1 MIIAQ
6 NKETQFKIIR
16 ASDAS
21 AAEIHAVEELQNF
34 LHKITGAYFQIYL
47 EGEPIYLQAADPQNG
62 YESVLLYTECT
73 PKIFVGDIDF
83 GKRNN
88 WEKKQDLGNEGFS
101 LQTKGDNL
109 YLIGGRPRGVIYAVY
124 SFLEKYCGCR
134 WFNDEVSLIPTRVTL
149 EIPFIN
155 DTQVPMLEYREPYYA
170 AYPTADWHV
179 RNKCN
184 GDATLL
190 SQEHGGKVK
199 YFPFVH
205 SFNEILDPKE
215 YFSVHPEYFS
225 EINGVRACPEGRTQL
240 CLTNPEVLA
249 IAKAKVREWIH
260 KNPDVSIISISQ
272 NDWFNFCTCEKCRAI
287 DESEGS
293 HMGTMLNFVN
303 AIADDIA
310 EEYPNISIDTLAYQ
324 YTRTP
329 PKTLRPRK
337 NVIIRLCSIECC
349 FAHPFTECDGSFASE
364 NGSSKNSF
372 VNDVLEWA
380 KICDRLYVWD
390 YVVNFNHNILPH
402 PNFGVL
408 QKNIQFLAKNHVKG
422 IFEQGNSFVG
432 KYGEFDLLKRYV
444 LAKLLWN
451 PYCDMDTVV
460 NEYLVGVY
468 GGAAAE
474 VRKYYDMLQNLVKS
488 DTHINIFEN
497 PDAPYITDEFL
508 QDADACLAR
517 AERAADNEERLGY
530 VKALRLS
537 IQYSQLSRMPVSNPE
552 RKKLLDTFA
561 HEIKAAGIET
571 FYCRQPMDK
580 ALQILSDGKN
590 IIK

>member
-1 MIIAQ
+1 
-6 NKETQFKIIR
+6 
-16 ASDAS
+16 
-21 AAEIHAVEELQNF
+21 
-34 LHKITGAYFQIYL
+34 
-47 EGEPIYLQAADPQNG
+47 
-62 YESVLLYTECT
+62 
-73 PKIFVGDIDF
+73 
-83 GKRNN
+83 
-88 WEKKQDLGNEGFS
+88 
-101 LQTKGDNL
+101 
-109 YLIGGRPRGVIYAVY
+109 
-124 SFLEKYCGCR
+124 
-134 WFNDEVSLIPTRVTL
+134 
-149 EIPFIN
+149 
-155 DTQVPMLEYREPYYA
+155 
-170 AYPTADWHV
+170 
-179 RNKCN
+179 
-184 GDATLL
+184 
-190 SQEHGGKVK
+190 
-199 YFPFVH
+199 
-205 SFNEILDPKE
+205 
-215 YFSVHPEYFS
+215 
-225 EINGVRACPEGRTQL
+225 
-240 CLTNPEVLA
+240 
-249 IAKAKVREWIH
+249 
-260 KNPDVSIISISQ
+260 
-272 NDWFNFCTCEKCRAI
+272 
-287 DESEGS
+287 
-293 HMGTMLNFVN
+293 MGTMLNFVN
-303 AIADDIA
+303 TIADDIA

-349 FAHPFTECDGSFASE
+349 FAHPFTECDHSFASE

-408 QKNIQFLAKNHVKG
+408 QKNIQFLAENHVKG

-517 AERAADNEERLGY
+517 AERAADTEERLGY

-552 RKKLLDTFA
+552 REKLLDTFA